1 MIQKTAKLITFIVV
15 SVLAVLILW
24 GLWAFLA
31 APTRVAFLNYQVI
44 TLGQISK
51 ANDSRMVRLYEL
63 TPEEASEAGHYDILL
78 INGMG
83 LRITEEQRA
92 QIQKAADRGLPVL
105 STMVTNPA
113 NDINTVDSTLAPEL
127 QAYLSNG
134 GPANYRNMLAFI
146 RRRIDRKVI
155 AAPQPAPAEEYTV
168 ENIYHPSLDGSGGED
183 EGFRSI
189 AAYNQWLR
197 DNGLWKEDAPR
208 ISRPPATSSIRSAA
222 PCPCS
227 VPGSSTPSPLRR

>member
-1 MIQKTAKLITFIVV
+1 MIQKTAKLITLIVV
-15 SVLAVLILW
+15 SILAVLILW

-63 TPEEASEAGHYDILL
+63 TPEEASKAGHYDILL

-113 NDINTVDSTLAPEL
+113 NDINTVDSTLAPT
-127 QAYLSNG
+127 
-134 GPANYRNMLAFI
+134 P
-146 RRRIDRKVI
+146 
-155 AAPQPAPAEEYTV
+155 
-168 ENIYHPSLDGSGGED
+168 
-183 EGFRSI
+183 
-189 AAYNQWLR
+189 
-197 DNGLWKEDAPR
+197 
-208 ISRPPATSSIRSAA
+208 
-222 PCPCS
+222 
-227 VPGSSTPSPLRR
+227 PSPRNFRPISPTAVR